1 MPHHLHTPVPPVA
14 PPPLCLSFVAVQVE
28 HWREAQ
34 GMKGFQGWDWTSRW
48 TACSSSLGPSTLAL
62 AWNST
67 AWSLELPSR
76 QIRALASST
85 FTMSRCSLAKTP
97 TGVGSLPSST
107 SSRTLKGTRQSI
119 VLDSIVLDNVPVLVE
134 LHHLV
139 HLLPPEEG
147 GQLVSRDTAPGLLT
161 VQLSRWAPCH
171 DLVQQVWSMLSERS
185 QELRPWPF

>member
-1 MPHHLHTPVPPVA
+1 MEPRAAKQT
-14 PPPLCLSFVAVQVE
+14 
-28 HWREAQ
+28 
-34 GMKGFQGWDWTSRW
+34 D
-48 TACSSSLGPSTLAL
+48 PSTCQQYPHYEQML
-62 AWNST
+62 S
-67 AWSLELPSR
+67 E
-76 QIRALASST
+76 
-85 FTMSRCSLAKTP
+85 KTP

-161 VQLSRWAPCH
+161 VQLSR
-171 DLVQQVWSMLSERS
+171 
-185 QELRPWPF
+185 